1 MTPQIPQRRA
11 MIRQVQP
18 KPTRSGRLARRIGQ
32 TTDPTDEPVLITPL
46 DDQSCLK
53 IWRDEEL
60 TKQDHDGG
68 RTIDLGHPLGR

>member
-1 MTPQIPQRRA
+1 

-46 DDQSCLK
+46 FCQHLIYK
-53 IWRDEEL
+53 PLGVL
-60 TKQDHDGG
+60 TKQDHDGD
-68 RTIDLGHPLGR
+68 RTIVPVLPLGK

>member
-18 KPTRSGRLARRIGQ
+18 KPTLSGRLARRIGQ

-46 DDQSCLK
+46 YRQSYTE
-53 IWRDEEL
+53 IWRDEGL

-68 RTIDLGHPLGR
+68 RTIDLGHPLGI

>member
-46 DDQSCLK
+46 FCQHILYSPGGV
-53 IWRDEEL
+53 L

-68 RTIDLGHPLGR
+68 RTIDLGHPLGI

>member
-1 MTPQIPQRRA
+1 MIPQIPQRRA

-32 TTDPTDEPVLITPL
+32 TTEPTDEPVLITPL
-46 DDQSCLK
+46 LYQHTFYFPEGL
-53 IWRDEEL
+53 L

-68 RTIDLGHPLGR
+68 KTIVPVRPLGR